1 MTQRDGMGGRR
12 EEGSGW
18 GTHVYLWQIHFDI
31 WQNQYI
37 IVKLKNK
44 IKKKNTD
51 LLDRRVSVYYL
62 NSSVGKIW
70 LFSPTYLCIIGL
82 YLYSFTYF
90 YFGGYTPI
98 NWRRKWQPTPVFLP
112 RESHGRRSLVGYS
125 PCGCKESDTTERLHL
140 HFHVHSNKLFVVSL
154 WFVSALIIW
163 SSDRLFFNFIHLFL
177 AVWGLHCYPGFS
189 VVERS
194 GATL

>member
-31 WQNQYI
+31 WQNQYN

-62 NSSVGKIW
+62 NSSVGKI
-70 LFSPTYLCIIGL
+70 
-82 YLYSFTYF
+82 
-90 YFGGYTPI
+90 
-98 NWRRKWQPTPVFLP
+98 
-112 RESHGRRSLVGYS
+112 
-125 PCGCKESDTTERLHL
+125 
-140 HFHVHSNKLFVVSL
+140 
-154 WFVSALIIW
+154 
-163 SSDRLFFNFIHLFL
+163 
-177 AVWGLHCYPGFS
+177 
-189 VVERS
+189 
-194 GATL
+194 